1 MDELLPILAGLI
13 ALVLVGLA
21 LMIGGDRALQGW
33 RRAENEKLGRR
44 QRQTELSS
52 RLEQLDRA
60 INEQAAA
67 ITTAERELARA
78 QEENT
83 RLRAELDK
91 TELPFLYTVV
101 PLESRDMHARV
112 FRFHAR
118 NPVLGAGATPPDPL
132 ATWEQGR
139 IYAVAATNQAEAR
152 SVVDRLLPR
161 HKSFTVVNVGE
172 PLPEAGQ
179 GGGGSV

>member
-1 MDELLPILAGLI
+1 MDELLPALAGLI

-21 LMIGGDRALQGW
+21 VMIAGDRAMQGW

-44 QRQTELSS
+44 QRQHELSS

-60 INEQAAA
+60 IAEQAAA
-67 ITTAERELARA
+67 ITTAERELERA
-78 QEENT
+78 KEENEK
-83 RLRAELDK
+83 LKAQLDK

-118 NPVLGAGATPPDPL
+118 NPVLGAGVAPPDPL

-139 IYAVAATNQAEAR
+139 MYAVAATNQAEAR
-152 SVVDRLLPR
+152 SVVDRLMPR
-161 HKSFTVVNVGE
+161 HKGFTVINAGE
-172 PLPEAGQ
+172 PAPESGQ
-179 GGGGSV
+179 GGGSV